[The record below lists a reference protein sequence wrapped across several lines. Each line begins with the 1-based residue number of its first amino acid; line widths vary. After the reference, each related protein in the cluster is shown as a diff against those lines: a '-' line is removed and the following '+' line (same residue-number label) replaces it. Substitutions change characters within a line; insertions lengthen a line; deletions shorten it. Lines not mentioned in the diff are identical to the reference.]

1 MVFDKRVIDPDTF
14 HSDPY
19 GYTQAEFEDVDLEN
33 IDILFNEDFVF
44 KTDFSQKKVCF
55 DDVTSG
61 CFLSDQWGVL
71 GIAGSGGVG
80 EGGS

>member
-1 MVFDKRVIDPDTF
+1 M
-14 HSDPY
+14 
-19 GYTQAEFEDVDLEN
+19 DLEN

-44 KTDFSQKKVCF
+44 KTDFSQKKVYF